1 MSTSH
6 NSFTF
11 EFSSEWLPP
20 FQLGEPSLAS
30 CKLGPKFPN
39 WIRNQRHIGH
49 LDISNSQISD
59 TIPIWFSNL
68 SSVIH
73 CLNLSSN
80 KIRAALVSSLRNR
93 ISGTIPPCFGN
104 LSSMI
109 NKGTEVT
116 EHPYFSENSTSYRN
130 LGYNNFSGRIP
141 MSMGHLISL
150 QTLILRNNKLN
161 GELPTSLRNY
171 SSLGFVD
178 FGLNKLSGN
187 VPSWIGEGLTQ
198 LYALIL
204 KSNRFQGNMPN
215 EICHLANLHF
225 LDVSINRISG
235 TIPPCL
241 GNLSSMINKGTEV
254 TEHPYFS
261 KNSTSYMFT
270 DTVLA
275 RWKGQEFE
283 YVYQIGYPSTLQY
296 LSLRDSDFNGCVP
309 IPKFIGSLNNLR
321 YLDLSS
327 SCFTGVIPHE
337 FENLSKLQYLNISF
351 NIFNCPIPKH
361 IGSLNSLRF
370 LDLSNSGFTGVI
382 PHELGNL
389 SELQYLDLANNGQT
403 DGGNFGWLFNLSS
416 LTYLDLSTINVAP
429 SSIWVSFIQRIPS
442 ISVMRLSQ
450 CNLLAP
456 SSTLGNFSSSIS
468 TLHLQ
473 QNYLNSSIFD
483 WLPQLSSS
491 LEVLDLHDNVL
502 KGRIPESFGHM
513 TSLTYLNLGH
523 NLLNGPIPNTFG
535 LMTALSYLDLNANQL
550 NGAIPNT
557 FALMKALTYLDLSAN
572 HLNGEIPDSICNLSS
587 LKVVHFSFNNLT
599 GSLPDFTLLPS
610 LEELLVNFNQL
621 DGFLPTVFKH
631 HSNLKVL
638 DLSNNYLR
646 GSLPDFT
653 GSSSLESLYL
663 DNNEFSGS
671 LPDFTGCS
679 SLQVL
684 YLGKNQ
690 FTEWETQSTGLLSS
704 LVDLDLSMNS
714 IHSTISE
721 AHLSNLSSLNQIS
734 DTIPFWFWNI
744 SRSLSLLNLSYNEI
758 RGKFSYIHVRIREI
772 DLSSNYFDGPLPPIP
787 EDCVEIHLS
796 KNNFSGTLLSLRVVE
811 NLPLSY
817 LDISHNQLFG
827 VLPDYWMHFQG
838 LGFLNL
844 GYNNFSG
851 RIPTSIGHLVSL
863 QTLILRHNALY
874 GELPVSLR
882 NCRSLGFVD
891 FGFNRLSGK
900 VPSWIGEDLMRLYA
914 LILSSNRFYGSLPNE
929 ICHLS
934 NLHFLDLSINKI
946 SGKVPPCFGNFT
958 SMINNG
964 YEVSEHIYSSE
975 ANSYSYFDDALA
987 RLKGQEFE
995 SGRNFAYLK
1004 MIDLSIN
1011 ELNGEFPLSITRLL
1025 GLKGLNLSGNRFHG
1039 EVPSE
1044 IGRLKVLESLDLSMN
1059 KFSGKIPTSMDG
1071 LSFLAFLDLS
1081 DNNFSGRIPSGAQ
1094 FRYTFDNFTYEG
1106 NVGLC
1111 GKPVTN
1117 KCPEDD
1123 PADHVLPSSGPHE
1136 VDGDDNEY
1144 ERWLYISVVLGFST
1158 SFWSFIGTL
1167 ILNRRWR
1174 HAYFL
1179 LLDSFKE
1186 RVHVVMAVHVA
1197 RLRRKA

>member
-1 MSTSH
+1 MKALSLHSESLSRDGNTMRCIERERKALLVFKQGVAHEHVLFHTWKKEEQDCCKWKGVGCDNHTGHVTHLYLSSR
-6 NSFTF
+6 NS
-11 EFSSEWLPP
+11 P
-20 FQLGEPSLAS
+20 FPINLTGVT
-30 CKLGPKFPN
+30 
-39 WIRNQRHIGH
+39 IGH
-49 LDISNSQISD
+49 SLVELAYLKYLD
-59 TIPIWFSNL
+59 L
-68 SSVIH
+68 S
-73 CLNLSSN
+73 
-80 KIRAALVSSLRNR
+80 
-93 ISGTIPPCFGN
+93 
-104 LSSMI
+104 
-109 NKGTEVT
+109 
-116 EHPYFSENSTSYRN
+116 
-130 LGYNNFSGRIP
+130 
-141 MSMGHLISL
+141 MSI
-150 QTLILRNNKLN
+150 
-161 GELPTSLRNY
+161 
-171 SSLGFVD
+171 
-178 FGLNKLSGN
+178 LSGLTIAEF
-187 VPSWIGEGLTQ
+187 IGSLTE
-198 LYALIL
+198 LV
-204 KSNRFQGNMPN
+204 
-215 EICHLANLHF
+215 HLDLS
-225 LDVSINRISG
+225 VSHV
-235 TIPPCL
+235 
-241 GNLSSMINKGTEV
+241 KGS
-254 TEHPYFS
+254 FS
-261 KNSTSYMFT
+261 
-270 DTVLA
+270 D
-275 RWKGQEFE
+275 
-283 YVYQIGYPSTLQY
+283 QIGHPSTLQY

-309 IPKFIGSLNNLR
+309 IPKFIGSLNNL
-321 YLDLSS
+321 
-327 SCFTGVIPHE
+327 
-337 FENLSKLQYLNISF
+337 
-351 NIFNCPIPKH
+351 
-361 IGSLNSLRF
+361 
-370 LDLSNSGFTGVI
+370 SGFTGVI

-456 SSTLGNFSSSIS
+456 SSTSGNFSSSIS

-827 VLPDYWMHFQG
+827 LLPDYWMHFQG

-914 LILSSNRFYGSLPNE
+914 LILRSNRFYGSLPNE

-934 NLHFLDLSINKI
+934 NLYFLDLSINKI

-964 YEVSEHIYSSE
+964 HEVSEHIYSSE

-987 RLKGQEFE
+987 RWKGQEFE
-995 SGRNFAYLK
+995 YGRSFAYLK

-1025 GLKGLNLSGNRFHG
+1025 GLNGLNLSGNRFHG
-1039 EVPSE
+1039 EVPPE
-1044 IGRLKVLESLDLSMN
+1044 IGQLQELESLDLSTN
-1059 KFSGKIPTSMDG
+1059 NFSGEIPTSMDG

-1094 FRYTFDNFTYEG
+1094 FQTFDNFTYEG

-1197 RLRRKA
+1197 RLQRKA